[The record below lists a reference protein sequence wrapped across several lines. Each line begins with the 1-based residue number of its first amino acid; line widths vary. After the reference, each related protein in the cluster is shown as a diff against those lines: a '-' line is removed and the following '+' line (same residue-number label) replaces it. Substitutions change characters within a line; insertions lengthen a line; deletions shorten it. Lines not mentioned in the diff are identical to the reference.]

1 MNEENETKIMNFIL
15 GFWTG
20 IMLVAIISAIVPD
33 SIYNKV
39 HDAITKCEQNL
50 PRTQVC
56 VITAVP
62 ELKQH

>member
-1 MNEENETKIMNFIL
+1 MNFIL
-15 GFWTG
+15 GVWTG
-20 IMLVAIISAIVPD
+20 IMLTVIIASIMPD
-33 SIYNKV
+33 SNYNKV

-62 ELKQH
+62 ELKQQ